1 MKFFELVPKTNI
13 DFLRY
18 AGTFSLVSAVV
29 LAALFVLWMFRGFN
43 LSIEFRG
50 GTALQIKLPEA
61 AADVDIA
68 DVREAMSAV
77 GYADA
82 TVVSFGGADEQTY
95 LITLDIS
102 EEEASTKSAR
112 SDASPATPAAEPA
125 AEAKAPAP
133 SGDAAQPPAEKAEVA
148 AESPPPAAT
157 PAAAAAAAPTA
168 ETGGAPAPTGEPA
181 ATQEIAVEKNTLAG
195 QILHDLEAKLGTR
208 VVPLSIESVGPRVG
222 SELTRTGFL
231 ALLITSIGILLYV
244 GARFDSLYAPGAV
257 IALVHDVGITAGIF
271 VLFQLQFD
279 LQVLAALLVVL
290 GYSINDT
297 IVIYDRI
304 RENVEVRGTA
314 RFRDVVTQSL
324 NETLSRTLLTSL
336 TVLIVVLSLLF
347 FGGPVLRPLAL
358 ALTIGVLSGTYSTVY
373 IASALLVYLQER
385 RSRGQGSGSGK
396 SGKAVAR
403 AQRA

>member
-18 AGTFSLVSAVV
+18 AGVFSIASAVV
-29 LAALFVLWMFRGFN
+29 ISALFVLWLFRGFN

-68 DVREAMSAV
+68 DVRDAMGTI
-77 GYADA
+77 GYPDA
-82 TVVSFGGADEQTY
+82 TVVTFGGPEAQTY

-102 EEEASTKSAR
+102 EEEASTKQGAQSAAQP
-112 SDASPATPAAEPA
+112 DAPAAQA
-125 AEAKAPAP
+125 APEAKAP
-133 SGDAAQPPAEKAEVA
+133 PATSEETPRPAAEVA
-148 AESPPPAAT
+148 ADGAPA
-157 PAAAAAAAPTA
+157 PAAAAPTA
-168 ETGGAPAPTGEPA
+168 ETAEAPAPTVDAETA
-181 ATQEIAVEKNTLAG
+181 EIDVEKNTLAG
-195 QILHDLEAKLGTR
+195 RVLHDLETKLGTR
-208 VVPLSIESVGPRVG
+208 VVPQSIESVGPRVG
-222 SELTRTGFL
+222 GELTRSGL
-231 ALLITSIGILLYV
+231 IALLITSVGILLYV
-244 GARFDSLYAPGAV
+244 AARFDSLYAPGAV

-304 RENVEVRGTA
+304 RENVEVRGTT
-314 RFRDVVTQSL
+314 RFRDVVNQSL

-336 TVLIVVLSLLF
+336 TVLIVVLSLVF
-347 FGGPVLRPLAL
+347 FGGPVLRPLSL
-358 ALTIGVLSGTYSTVY
+358 ALTIGVVSGTYSTVY

-385 RSRGQGSGSGK
+385 RSRNRGQGSGSGK
-396 SGKAVAR
+396 SSKAMVR
-403 AQRA
+403 AQRV